1 MAKERLTDA
10 LIKKL
15 PAPAKGNVIT
25 WDDTVP
31 GFGARVTAA
40 GHRAFVL
47 NYTLPSGRERRYT
60 IGAFPD
66 WRTTTAREEA
76 QRLKASIRAT
86 GADPIGDLQDQRG
99 APTFRDM
106 IRRYV
111 EEHMPTKRALSQR
124 DERSMIGKWLTK
136 GLRSVKVS
144 DITTD
149 DIDALHR
156 KITKAGGPYRAN
168 RVVALLSK
176 MFSLS
181 IRWRWRSDNPCAG
194 LRRNPE
200 VKRAKYLTADELNRL
215 TTALAAFPDQASANV
230 IRMLTLTGA
239 RRGEVLSMRWA
250 DVDLNTGI
258 WTKPGATTKQAT
270 EHRVPLSAPARQLLA
285 ALPRDGELVFPGRGG
300 ARRSD
305 IKKPWAA
312 VCKAAKI
319 SGVRVHDLRHTYA
332 SVLASSGVNLLTI
345 GALLGHTQPATTFRY
360 AHLIDDPLRSAT
372 ETAGAVISG
381 SESAEVVRLR
391 RS

>member
-15 PAPAKGNVIT
+15 PAPAKGNTIT
-25 WDDTVP
+25 WDTAVP
-31 GFGARVTAA
+31 GLGARVTAA

-66 WRTTTAREEA
+66 WRTTAAREEA
-76 QRLKASIRAT
+76 MRLKASIRAS
-86 GADPIGDLQDQRG
+86 GADPVGDLEEQRG

-106 IRRYV
+106 IKRYV

-124 DERSMIGKWLTK
+124 DERSMIGKWLTN
-136 GLRSVKVS
+136 GLGSIKVA

-181 IRWRWRSDNPCAG
+181 IRWRWRSDNPCHG

-200 VKRAKYLTADELNRL
+200 VKRVKYLTADELNRL
-215 TTALAAFPDQASANV
+215 TAALAAFPDQASANV
-230 IRMLTLTGA
+230 IRMLRFTGA

-250 DVDLNTGI
+250 DVDLT
-258 WTKPGATTKQAT
+258 
-270 EHRVPLSAPARQLLA
+270 A
-285 ALPRDGELVFPGRGG
+285 ASGRSQ
-300 ARRSD
+300 ARRRSRRLST
-305 IKKPWAA
+305 A
-312 VCKAAKI
+312 C
-319 SGVRVHDLRHTYA
+319 RYRH
-332 SVLASSGVNLLTI
+332 
-345 GALLGHTQPATTFRY
+345 R
-360 AHLIDDPLRSAT
+360 R
-372 ETAGAVISG
+372 G
-381 SESAEVVRLR
+381 SY
-391 RS
+391 